1 MDQILDY
8 KNIILLLTL
17 FANLALGSLIY
28 WRGRKNLN
36 NISYSLVVL
45 AVIFWTFGIIVY
57 RIASGA
63 DSVFWCKVLYINATF
78 TSSLFY
84 LFTFIFPSGKSRL
97 KKWQRFLI
105 FAPNIFIIAA
115 VLLPNLMIKDVVVR
129 PGQEKLIIFGFW
141 YFLYALY
148 ILIYFFAGFWNLFKA
163 YRVSSGVAKSQ
174 LRYVFLGYFISANIA
189 FSTNLMMPWWGD
201 TRLNWLGQISTLI
214 WVGLTTYA
222 IITHRLMDIKLVMR
236 RSTVY
241 LASVLTVFLPAIGI
255 LYLAESFY
263 PDLLIAISLSVLI
276 FGVSVFPPIRG
287 YFYRLAN
294 KYFFSSLYD
303 SGQVIS
309 FLSDKLRSTLEV
321 AY

>member
-1 MDQILDY
+1 MDQILDS

-36 NISYSLVVL
+36 NISYSLVIL
-45 AVIFWTFGIIVY
+45 AVILWTLGIILY
-57 RIASGA
+57 RVVPEGA
-63 DSVFWCKVLYINATF
+63 SVFWCKVLYVNATL
-78 TSSLFY
+78 TSSFFL
-84 LFTFIFPSGKSRL
+84 LFTFIFPSGKLRL

-105 FAPNIFIIAA
+105 FAPNILIIAA
-115 VLLPNLMIKDVVVR
+115 VLLPNLMIKDVIVR

-222 IITHRLMDIKLVMR
+222 IIAHRLMDIKLVMR

-241 LASVLTVFLPAIGI
+241 LTSVLTFIVPASVI
-255 LYLAESFY
+255 LYYAGQYY
-263 PDLLIAISLSVLI
+263 PRYLIPTSLIILI
-276 FGVSVFPPIRG
+276 VSVSVFTSVRS

-303 SGQVIS
+303 SHEVITS
-309 FLSDKLRSTLEV
+309 LTDKLRTTLEA